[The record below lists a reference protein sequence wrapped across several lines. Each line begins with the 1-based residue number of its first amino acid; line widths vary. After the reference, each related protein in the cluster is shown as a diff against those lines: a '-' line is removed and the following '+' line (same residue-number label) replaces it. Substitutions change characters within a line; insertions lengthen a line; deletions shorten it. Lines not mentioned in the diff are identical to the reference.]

1 LQALINQTYSD
12 MLIPEIN
19 ILPIVVAA
27 LVPNI
32 IGAIYYGPL
41 FGKSWLGSLGMT
53 TEDMKGR
60 NEALIYGS
68 ALGLSLIISFFI
80 NWVLQ
85 MGHKNVSEAGELIF
99 ASHNTFPHGAL
110 HGTMLC
116 MAFVMPVIVCLGLFQ
131 KSSAKNVLL
140 NVGFWFIC
148 YALMGGILDVW
159 Q

>member
-1 LQALINQTYSD
+1 

-19 ILPIVVAA
+19 ILPIIVAA

-41 FGKSWLGSLGMT
+41 FGKSWLSSLGMT

-99 ASHNTFPHGAL
+99 ASYNTFPHGAL
-110 HGTMLC
+110 HGMMLC

-140 NVGFWFIC
+140 NVGFWLVC